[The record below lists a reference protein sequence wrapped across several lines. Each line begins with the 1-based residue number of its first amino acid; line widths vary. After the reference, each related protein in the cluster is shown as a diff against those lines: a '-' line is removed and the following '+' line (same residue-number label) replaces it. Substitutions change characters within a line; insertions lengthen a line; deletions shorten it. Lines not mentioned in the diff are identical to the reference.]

1 MSNLAQFKKD
11 VRKATAV
18 YAGTQILEGDPAY
31 VQVVKADVYFAIEHY
46 PEDARINYAM
56 RDDNC
61 VYIN

>member
-11 VRKATAV
+11 VRNATAV
-18 YAGTQILEGDPAY
+18 YAGTQLLEGDPVY
-31 VQVVKADVYFAIEHY
+31 VQVVKADVYFAIEQY
-46 PEDARINYAM
+46 PADARINYAM